1 MSNKVL
7 NIDELTRHNTIVCQ
21 LCKSNTT
28 FNTCNICNKVI
39 CQDCITSFKHRCIK
53 RKSSRVRPAS
63 PVIDRKI
70 FEDPIINEN
79 NNCCI
84 IH

>member
-28 FNTCNICNKVI
+28 FNICNICNKVI
-39 CQDCITSFKHRCIK
+39 CQDCITSYKHICIK
-53 RKSSRVRPAS
+53 RISSRVRPAS
-63 PVIDRKI
+63 PIIDKKI
-70 FEDPIINEN
+70 FDDPVIVKN
-79 NNCCI
+79 NDCCTI
-84 IH
+84 F